1 MSVAYVDTSVLTAI
15 AFDEPGAAAL
25 ARRLDEFERLI
36 SSNLLDAELRAS
48 FAREGLRFEERAV
61 AGIEWILPDRPL
73 APEFAAALDTGYLRG
88 ADPWHV
94 AVALCVHPDPDG
106 LSFATLDTRQGA
118 AAKTLGFR
126 MTIEPETP

>member
-1 MSVAYVDTSVLTAI
+1 MWGTGRARHTA
-15 AFDEPGAAAL
+15 PGL
-25 ARRLDEFERLI
+25 IEQRLDDFERLI

-73 APEFAAALDTGYLRG
+73 APELAAALDTGYLRG

-94 AVALCVHPDPDG
+94 AVALYVYPDPGD
-106 LSFATLDTRQGA
+106 LSFATLDTRQGTV
-118 AAKTLGFR
+118 AKALGFR
-126 MTIEPETP
+126 MTIESGTP